1 MLAKVRSL
9 FRNLF
14 RKGRVERDLDDEL
27 AAFDELSAVDR
38 TATKDEVRATRA
50 GALVDQLGQDLRHGA
65 RALLRTPGFTLVAIA
80 TLALGIGA
88 NTAIF
93 SVVDG
98 VLLRPAPVED
108 LDGLVMVW
116 ETDRNSGTT
125 REPASLPDFLDFRAQ
140 SRSFT
145 SLAAVMAGEVNLA
158 TAAGE
163 PRRVG
168 GLQVAGELLPMLGV
182 RPIVGRGLGAGDAR
196 PGGPRVAV
204 ISEGL
209 WREAFGRSPDVV
221 GKTLR
226 LDEVTYEVAG
236 VIGDDSDFG
245 VLQILSAAAY
255 SRSFADRG
263 GRGDVDVWTPLVA
276 DPERLPRATHPI
288 FVLGRLLPGRSL
300 PDARAELAGIAADL
314 ERAFPENDGRGVFLE
329 PLADVVFAPVRPALR
344 LLLGT
349 VFLVLLIASVNVAN
363 LLLARGASRTR
374 EVAVRT
380 ALGATR
386 GRLTRQFL
394 VENLLLTLTAAAV
407 GVGLAYLGLDALIAI
422 APADVPRLGSASVD
436 LRVLL
441 FTLVTSVVV
450 GLIFGL
456 VPSLQARRV
465 DVQAAL
471 KAEGG
476 AVTSSTTRRR
486 LGASLVVVELGLA
499 VLLVAGAS
507 LLVRSFW
514 KLGGVDPGFRAEGV
528 LKAEYQ
534 LPAARY
540 PANFK
545 TWPDF
550 KEMHA
555 FTAALLARV
564 SALPG
569 VQAAAVAGDHPL
581 DPGFTNSFVIVG
593 REAEARSWPEISM
606 RRVTPGY
613 FATVG
618 LPLVRGRALEASDG
632 TAGEPVLLIN
642 QAAADRFFPGPGG
655 DPLGSQIRIWGTN
668 RRVVGVV
675 GNEKFH
681 GLAEAAPVAAYTPMA
696 QTPSAD
702 GGGVLLV
709 RATGDPAALAA
720 AVRATIHGL
729 DGQLAVF
736 GVETLDRTLARSVEQ
751 RRFVMLL
758 LVLFAALAVGL
769 AAVGVHGILAY
780 GVAQRRREIGI
791 RMALGA
797 RRGAVL
803 GEILAR
809 GLRLAVAGVALG
821 VAGAAALAHLLRSLL
836 FGIEPTD
843 VATFLF
849 VGSFLIVVALVAS
862 FFPARAA
869 TRVDPMQALRAE

>member
-422 APADVPRLGSASVD
+422 APADVPRLASASVD

-642 QAAADRFFPGPGG
+642 QAAADRFFPRPRRRSARVTDPDLGHQPPRRRRRRQREVPRPRRGGAGRRLHPDGADAVGRRRRRAARPRHRRSGRARGGGARHHPRARRPARRLRRRGPSIARWRARSSSGASSCCSWCSSPPSPSASPPSACTASSPTAWRSEG
-655 DPLGSQIRIWGTN
+655 ARSASAWRSGR
-668 RRVVGVV
+668 
-675 GNEKFH
+675 
-681 GLAEAAPVAAYTPMA
+681 AAAPCSARSSPAVSGWPSPAW
-696 QTPSAD
+696 PSAS
-702 GGGVLLV
+702 
-709 RATGDPAALAA
+709 PAPPRSRTCSAA
-720 AVRATIHGL
+720 CSSASSPPTSRPSSSS
-729 DGQLAVF
+729 
-736 GVETLDRTLARSVEQ
+736 ARS
-751 RRFVMLL
+751 
-758 LVLFAALAVGL
+758 
-769 AAVGVHGILAY
+769 
-780 GVAQRRREIGI
+780 
-791 RMALGA
+791 
-797 RRGAVL
+797 
-803 GEILAR
+803 
-809 GLRLAVAGVALG
+809 
-821 VAGAAALAHLLRSLL
+821 
-836 FGIEPTD
+836 
-843 VATFLF
+843 
-849 VGSFLIVVALVAS
+849 
-862 FFPARAA
+862 
-869 TRVDPMQALRAE
+869 